1 LQNPNADAGAF
12 FGTKV
17 AEGEI
22 GKRNADMEQLLEFL
36 ERRPEWLR
44 SLVWDAI
51 ITFLRDDEGL
61 DDQGD

>member
-1 LQNPNADAGAF
+1 MVCF
-12 FGTKV
+12 FSGS
-17 AEGEI
+17 A
-22 GKRNADMEQLLEFL
+22 AMEKLLEFL

-61 DDQGD
+61 DDEGD

>member
-1 LQNPNADAGAF
+1 MPILARTLLQGQLGN
-12 FGTKV
+12 GT
-17 AEGEI
+17 
-22 GKRNADMEQLLEFL
+22 ADMEQLLEFL

-61 DDQGD
+61 DDEVD